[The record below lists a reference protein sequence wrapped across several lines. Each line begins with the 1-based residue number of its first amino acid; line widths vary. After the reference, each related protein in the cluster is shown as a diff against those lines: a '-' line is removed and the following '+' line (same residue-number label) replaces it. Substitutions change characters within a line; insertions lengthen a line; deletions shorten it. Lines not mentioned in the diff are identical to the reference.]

1 MSAYQAAD
9 YQCAE
14 LRFVD
19 LINRYKAIGSEHDVD
34 RAMAM
39 DHLARVIS
47 PVEKRSRG
55 AIAARSS
62 PSSNV
67 MVQIPRLP
75 RFASACSPDF
85 AIPATLSRGRAIAAA
100 PIASHEAVNDE
111 MNLAKELDH
120 LGATLAMRAQ
130 SEQRP
135 DLAAEAVTH
144 GERAVAIF
152 EKYLPADH
160 YSLLGCKQNL
170 GKFKVMAQS
179 IGKMFPSGGEPSD
192 DPVPAVPEGHPFA
205 ITQLLGRSWR
215 LCEAHDYDGA
225 LALARDARHC
235 AIRNFG
241 NQSPLAGNAV
251 AQMVGYLRRH
261 CSYLLGE
268 PTGTLS
274 PAESFMMQIRAQHA
288 AQESL
293 KTR

>member
-9 YQCAE
+9 YQRAE

-39 DHLARVIS
+39 GHLAQVYLRQS
-47 PVEKRSRG
+47 RSEAAEPLLLEAL
-55 AIAARSS
+55 AIFERDGSDPSATAVCLSLLARLRYTSERYREAE
-62 PSSNV
+62 
-67 MVQIPRLP
+67 QLQR
-75 RFASACSPDF
+75 
-85 AIPATLSRGRAIAAA
+85 RA
-100 PIASHEAVNDE
+100 IASHEAVNDE

-170 GKFKVMAQS
+170 GKFKVMSAL

-225 LALARDARHC
+225 LALRATPVVARSETSGTRAR
-235 AIRNFG
+235 
-241 NQSPLAGNAV
+241 
-251 AQMVGYLRRH
+251 
-261 CSYLLGE
+261 
-268 PTGTLS
+268 
-274 PAESFMMQIRAQHA
+274 
-288 AQESL
+288 
-293 KTR
+293 